1 MTAFKDAQ
9 QLLLLLEPETSN
21 DPETLGLWGA
31 IHKGLW
37 ATTKELGFLDVAVR
51 AYERGFYLRN
61 DYYNGIN
68 FAYLLNERAAVST
81 DQGEAIAD
89 FVQARRVRREVIA
102 ICEQWLRVN
111 APTTVSPYA
120 CEARSKIP
128 RSGLLGSG
136 HDRRSAHRI
145 RRRSGWSAE
154 TRGSFCRGP
163 RNLDEGIHAGAGEQT
178 KDSAGGFSAE
188 KASRADPMTVSLG
201 TPPNDKKN
209 EAGDTA
215 KRRFA
220 ATRSLHLVFAQ
231 G

>member
-102 ICEQWLRVN
+102 ICEQWLREN
-111 APTTVSPYA
+111 APTTVSPTR
-120 CEARSKIP
+120 ARL
-128 RSGLLGSG
+128 GLKS
-136 HDRRSAHRI
+136 
-145 RRRSGWSAE
+145 
-154 TRGSFCRGP
+154 
-163 RNLDEGIHAGAGEQT
+163 Q
-178 KDSAGGFSAE
+178 
-188 KASRADPMTVSLG
+188 
-201 TPPNDKKN
+201 
-209 EAGDTA
+209 EAGYWVLVTIA
-215 KRRFA
+215 EAHIGLEEEAAGQQRLEEAFA
-220 ATRSLHLVFAQ
+220 AGPETWMKESTQEQVNKLRILLAASPLKKLPGLTR
-231 G
+231 